1 VKITET
7 LDYTCAANFTQ
18 CSIVMAQYAKNITT
32 SGACSDDLTSENPLI
47 TYARLGLLAYQ
58 PLYRAS
64 CLKNPSTSAYCF
76 ANAITNASSPA
87 DSYIYFLPL
96 NTTLVGGS
104 QPTCDVCLKQ
114 TMAVFEAA
122 TSDRSSALATDYVSA
137 AMQVNVNCGPGF
149 VNSSIAAAVTSGS
162 QPSQPFSNVGLF
174 ALVVLV
180 ASWLL

>member
-1 VKITET
+1 MKITET

-18 CSIVMAQYAKNITT
+18 CSTVMAQYAKNITT
-32 SGACSDDLTSENPLI
+32 SDACSADLTSENPLI
-47 TYARLGLLAYQ
+47 SYARLGLLAYQ

-76 ANAITNASSPA
+76 ADAITNASSPA

-149 VNSSIAAAVTSGS
+149 VNASIAAAATSGS
-162 QPSQPFSNVGLF
+162 QPSQPLSNVGIF

>member
-1 VKITET
+1 
-7 LDYTCAANFTQ
+7 
-18 CSIVMAQYAKNITT
+18 MAQYAANLTT
-32 SGACSDDLTSENPLI
+32 LVACGADFEAENPLI
-47 TYARLGLLAYQ
+47 SYARLGLMAYQ

-64 CLKNPSTSAYCF
+64 CLKNPSTASYCF
-76 ANAITNASSPA
+76 ADAITNATNPA

-104 QPTCDVCLKQ
+104 QPTCSTCLKQ

-122 TSDRSSALATDYVSA
+122 TSDRSSALAFDYVSA
-137 AMQVNVNCGPGF
+137 AMQVNVNCGPSF
-149 VNSSIAAAVTSGS
+149 VNSSLAAAATSGAQVS
-162 QPSQPFSNVGLF
+162 QPLSNVGIF